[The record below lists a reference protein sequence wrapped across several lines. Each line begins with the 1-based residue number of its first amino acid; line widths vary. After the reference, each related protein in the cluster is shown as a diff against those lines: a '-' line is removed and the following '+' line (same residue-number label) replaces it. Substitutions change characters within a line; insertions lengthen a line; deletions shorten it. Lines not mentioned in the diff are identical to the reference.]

1 MLDKLSSMTTGVNFL
16 SNVHMKTESIR
27 IDHRVM
33 IFIPQSD
40 ISSMITLQKLHS
52 KLLKRPPAT
61 PLEKSFIREKYPM
74 I

>member
-1 MLDKLSSMTTGVNFL
+1 
-16 SNVHMKTESIR
+16 
-27 IDHRVM
+27 M
-33 IFIPQSD
+33 IKSFFMPQND
-40 ISSMITLQKLHS
+40 ISSLDNITEFHS